1 MNGVVQ
7 IEQKV
12 IYFIQ
17 LRVQILMEGGE
28 IQMADKKE
36 VVGKTEGIIVIVL
49 AVVAFVLG
57 MLAR

>member
-1 MNGVVQ
+1 MT
-7 IEQKV
+7 E
-12 IYFIQ
+12 
-17 LRVQILMEGGE
+17 
-28 IQMADKKE
+28 KKE

>member
-1 MNGVVQ
+1 
-7 IEQKV
+7 
-12 IYFIQ
+12 
-17 LRVQILMEGGE
+17 MEGGE
-28 IQMADKKE
+28 TQMAEKKE

>member
-1 MNGVVQ
+1 MVLYRKRKKLLTSFSYVF
-7 IEQKV
+7 E
-12 IYFIQ
+12 
-17 LRVQILMEGGE
+17 ILMEGGE
-28 IQMADKKE
+28 TQMAEKKE